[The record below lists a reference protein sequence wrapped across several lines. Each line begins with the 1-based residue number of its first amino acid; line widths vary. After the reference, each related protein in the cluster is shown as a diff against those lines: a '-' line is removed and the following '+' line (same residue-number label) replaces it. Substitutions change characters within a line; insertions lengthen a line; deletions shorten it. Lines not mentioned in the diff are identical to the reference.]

1 MTDTI
6 LSTLKTNLDKVL
18 AANGYKPGSQKAG
31 ICEFSFLQGAISAK
45 PELVNEC
52 PAIPLCLMSGRSIL
66 TLGN

>member
-1 MTDTI
+1 MTDTVQNN
-6 LSTLKTNLDKVL
+6 LKEKLKQVL

>member
-18 AANGYKPGSQKAG
+18 AANGYKPGSQKAS

-52 PAIPLCLMSGRSIL
+52 PAITLCLISGRSIL

>member
-1 MTDTI
+1 MTDTVQNN
-6 LSTLKTNLDKVL
+6 LKEKLKQVL
-18 AANGYKPGSQKAG
+18 AANGYKPGSQKAD

-52 PAIPLCLMSGRSIL
+52 PVIPLCLMSGRSIL